1 MLTLSQLQHGKG
13 SPIVLGLLA
22 AAAVSTALYSI
33 RAWKEK
39 SASNAPD
46 SSILRVS
53 FLPSIPLL
61 DNTLEVEANGSR
73 MLDWELERMKERD
86 GKPFA
91 VAIIGKCD
99 LIFTANPQ
107 HFEQILKA
115 QSSNFDRG
123 ASMHEMYVD
132 FMGESILIVNGDRWK
147 YHRKVIVN
155 LFSARAIRDVMTP
168 VIQKNIGVL
177 VDILAKASENGETLD
192 FHKLVNKFTLETFA
206 EIGFGRKL
214 GNLASPDDHPF
225 EKAFDEAH
233 HISAMRLMSPTWLWK
248 LKRWLNVGTEGRL
261 RESML
266 VINEFL
272 METITSMMERRALK
286 AQTSSKDI
294 LSIIFDTMETS
305 GQTITPADIRDIV
318 FTGMIAGRDTTAD
331 ALAWLMHMLH
341 CNPRVVTNLREEI
354 MTKLPKF
361 AQSESYVPSMEDVQ
375 GLVYLEA
382 TIREL
387 LRLFPTAPHI
397 GYHCIRDIVFPDGT
411 FIPVDTNVM
420 MSLYASARLESVWG
434 ADAASFIPE
443 RFIDKDSGEVL
454 QISSLKFA
462 TFSAGPRVCV
472 GRNLAMLELKLVTAC
487 LVSRFRL
494 EEVSGQHVT
503 YTRGVTIGMK
513 NPLMMKV
520 EKVSAAESR

>member
-1 MLTLSQLQHGKG
+1 MLSVSQLQYSKG
-13 SPIVLGLLA
+13 SSILLGLLT
-22 AAAVSTALYSI
+22 AAAVSTVVYSI
-33 RAWKEK
+33 RVWK
-39 SASNAPD
+39 STNNVSDRN
-46 SSILRVS
+46 IVRVP
-53 FLPSIPLL
+53 FLPSTPLL
-61 DNTLEVEANGSR
+61 GNTLEVAANGPR
-73 MLDWELERMKERD
+73 MLDWELERIKERN

-91 VAIIGKCD
+91 VAVMGKSD
-99 LIFTANPQ
+99 LIFTANPE
-107 HFEQILKA
+107 HFEQILKV

-123 ASMHEMYVD
+123 ASSHDMYAD

-155 LFSARAIRDVMTP
+155 LFSARALRDVMTP
-168 VIQKNIGVL
+168 IIQKNIGVV
-177 VDILAKASENGETLD
+177 VDILTKASEKGEALD

-214 GNLASPDDHPF
+214 GNLASPEDHPF

-248 LKRWLNVGTEGRL
+248 LKRWLNVGTERHL
-261 RESML
+261 RESMV

-272 METITSMMERRALK
+272 METITSMMERRASK
-286 AQTSSKDI
+286 EETNNKDI
-294 LSIIFDTMETS
+294 LSIIFDTMESS
-305 GQTITPADIRDIV
+305 GQTITPTDIRDIV

-331 ALAWLMHMLH
+331 ALAWLMHVLH
-341 CNPRVVTNLREEI
+341 LNPRVVKKLREEI
-354 MTKLPKF
+354 LTKLPKF
-361 AQSESYVPSMEDVQ
+361 AESESYVPSMEDVQ
-375 GLVYLEA
+375 SLVYLEA

-387 LRLFPTAPHI
+387 LRLYPTAPHI
-397 GYHCIRDIVFPDGT
+397 GYHCIRDTVFPDGT
-411 FIPVDTNVM
+411 FIPADTNVM
-420 MSLYASARLESVWG
+420 MSLYVAARLEGVWG
-434 ADAASFIPE
+434 ADAASFVPE
-443 RFIDKDSGEVL
+443 RFIDKETGGVL

-487 LVSRFRL
+487 LVSRFKL

-520 EKVSAAESR
+520 EKVLAVESY